1 MPPEQVVATLGIH
14 QVRFHNKTLG
24 LKKIKGSQFFSH
36 VAGLL
41 FPCSRATFPCF
52 SHVAGLLFPESF
64 ATKPRHPR

>member
-41 FPCSRATFPCF
+41 FP
-52 SHVAGLLFPESF
+52 ESF